1 MSKRIFI
8 TATNTD
14 VGKTYTTT
22 KLMEAFTKM
31 GLRVGVYKPIETGV
45 NGIPADGSLL
55 LKHAQALNPQLKNI
69 RINDIVTLSL
79 PLPAAPYV
87 ANKGKKIDLTHF
99 DRALEKIEALCDIVL
114 IEGAGGLMVPVDED
128 LMMIDF
134 PDYFKAVTLLVTHC
148 KLGCINDT
156 LLSLNA
162 LENACIPHLWA
173 LNCREG
179 DETFSQVSLPYFKHA
194 FDPLYVIAQDST
206 ALAQA
211 LLDKINQ
218 QNPQEKECVI

>member
-14 VGKTYTTT
+14 IGKTYTTIQ
-22 KLMEAFTKM
+22 LMEAFTKM

-45 NGIPADGSLL
+45 NGLPADGSLL
-55 LKHAQALNPQLKNI
+55 LKHAQSLNPDLKAL
-69 RINDIVTLSL
+69 RINDIVSLSF

-87 ANKGKKIDLTHF
+87 ANKGKNIDLSIF
-99 DRALEKIEALCDIVL
+99 DRALEKIEPLCDIVL
-114 IEGAGGLMVPVDED
+114 IEGAGGLMVPVDNEH
-128 LMMIDF
+128 MMIDF
-134 PDYFKAVTLLVTHC
+134 PRYFNAVTLLVTHC

-162 LENACIPHLWA
+162 LKNTDLPHLWV
-173 LNCREG
+173 LNCRRD
-179 DETFSQVSLPYFKHA
+179 DENFAQISRPYFKNN
-194 FDPLYVIAQDST
+194 FDTLFMIGQDNT

-218 QNPQEKECVI
+218 ENSKGE

>member
-14 VGKTYTTT
+14 VGKTYTTI

-55 LKHAQALNPQLKNI
+55 LKHAQMLNPQLKTM
-69 RINDIVTLSL
+69 RINDVVTLSL

-87 ANKGKKIDLTHF
+87 ANKRKKINLELF
-99 DRALEKIEALCDIVL
+99 DRALEKIETLCDIVL
-114 IEGAGGLMVPVDED
+114 IEGAGGLMVPVDEE
-128 LMMIDF
+128 LMMVDF
-134 PDYFKAVTLLVTHC
+134 PHHFKAVALLVTHC
-148 KLGCINDT
+148 RLGCINDT
-156 LLSLNA
+156 LLSLTA
-162 LENACIPHLWA
+162 LENARIPHLWT
-173 LNCREG
+173 LNCRTG
-179 DETFSQVSLPYFKHA
+179 DESFTQISLPYFKNK
-194 FDPLYVIAQDST
+194 FDPLYVIGHDNT

-218 QNPQEKECVI
+218 ENSQGV

>member
-14 VGKTYTTT
+14 VGKTYTTI

-55 LKHAQALNPQLKNI
+55 LKHAQMLNPQLKNI
-69 RINDIVTLSL
+69 RINDVVTLSL

-87 ANKGKKIDLTHF
+87 ANKRKKINLEHF
-99 DRALEKIEALCDIVL
+99 DRALEKIETLCDIVL

-134 PDYFKAVTLLVTHC
+134 PKYFNAVALLVTHC

-162 LENACIPHLWA
+162 LTNASIPHLWA
-173 LNCREG
+173 LNCRAG
-179 DETFSQVSLPYFKHA
+179 DESFAQVSLPYFKNT
-194 FDPLYVIAQDST
+194 FDPLFAIGNDNT

-218 QNPQEKECVI
+218 ENAQGE

>member
-8 TATNTD
+8 TATNTN
-14 VGKTYTTT
+14 VGKTYTTI
-22 KLMEAFTKM
+22 KLMEAFSKM

-45 NGIPADGSLL
+45 NGLPADGSLL
-55 LKHAQALNPQLKNI
+55 FKYAQNINPELRAL

-87 ANKGKKIDLTHF
+87 ANKAKKIDLTHF
-99 DRALEKIEALCDIVL
+99 DRALKKIESLCDIVL
-114 IEGAGGLMVPVDED
+114 IEGAGGLMVPIDDE
-128 LMMIDF
+128 LMMLDLPRHF
-134 PDYFKAVTLLVTHC
+134 NALTLLVTHC

-156 LLSLNA
+156 LLSLSA
-162 LENACIPHLWA
+162 LEHAKIPHLWA
-173 LNCREG
+173 LNCRLG
-179 DETFSQVSLPYFKHA
+179 DENFTQVSLPYFKNK
-194 FDPLYVIAQDST
+194 FDPLFSIGHDNT

-218 QNPQEKECVI
+218 ENSQGE